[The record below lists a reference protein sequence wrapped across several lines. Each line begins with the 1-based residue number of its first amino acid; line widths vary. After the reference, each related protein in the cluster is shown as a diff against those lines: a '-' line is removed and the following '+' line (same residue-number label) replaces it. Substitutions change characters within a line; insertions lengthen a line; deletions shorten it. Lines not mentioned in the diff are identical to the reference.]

1 ASAGAVLGARVTFF
15 DAQGNVAAGF
25 AGTVTLTA
33 TDPSAQLPPSGTYDP
48 ATDAGSRVFAA
59 RLVTGGSQTL
69 TATAGRSS
77 ISCTA
82 QVTVTAG
89 TTLLVVTVPAG
100 ANAGA
105 AVQATVT
112 AQDAFGNRVGGYAG
126 TVSFTSSDAA
136 ATLPAAFV
144 FNGTQNGTAT
154 VPVTF
159 GTVGS

>member
-1 ASAGAVLGARVTFF
+1 GARVTFF

-25 AGTVTLTA
+25 AGTVNLTA

-59 RLVTGGSQTL
+59 RLVTSGNQTL
-69 TATAGRSS
+69 TASASGLS
-77 ISCTA
+77 ISCNA
-82 QVTVTAG
+82 QVTVAAG
-89 TTLLVVTVPAG
+89 TTVLPVRAPAS

-112 AQDAFGNRVGGYAG
+112 AQDAFGNPVGGYAA

-136 ATLPAAFV
+136 ATLP
-144 FNGTQNGTAT
+144 
-154 VPVTF
+154 PPLL
-159 GTVGS
+159 